1 MLKRPHIT
9 VVNYYY
15 ILPCNNGGKLATRD
29 FYKALSEW
37 FDITIV
43 CFVGSEHT
51 CFSSLSISP
60 HLKLVPLALPEKLMK
75 LDEEIQREY
84 EVNKRCE
91 PTFVTSIIRNAHQCR
106 ELVSQLCD
114 ISADSSIII
123 TEHTYAYR
131 LIKAVADKRDDLAVW
146 YRAQNVEYDY
156 KRNTWGVYQVPER
169 AYREVFEIEREC
181 CSDSRLIL
189 TITEKDAQR
198 FHELYKAPKNRMLN
212 ISAGYDAENIK
223 CVLPSERKNGASV
236 SALYISSSAQVA
248 VDAAYKIA
256 ETAKAFPQITFYIV
270 GAVGGKLITNDFPGN
285 VIVCG
290 LVSEEKKYEFL
301 ASCDFA
307 LNPIVGGSGLNIKM
321 LEYFASG
328 IPVICTEFGAR
339 GIAAA
344 DGENCIITREDSLA
358 DAILRFCAL
367 DIQERDQIA
376 ANAHSLYLNH
386 YTWRNSARRVVE
398 MLRSDGD
405 LLDLCKSA
413 VPETDTKLFDFH
425 EPPSFFPTGKI
436 YIYGAGEWGTSCLKT
451 LQEHRMIPF
460 AFLDNDKNKQGKKV
474 KDILV
479 LSPDSEEVNDS
490 DATVILALVDW
501 EDVLESLFV
510 KGIGPDRIVV
520 SLYGNKLF
528 RLSDGR
534 GCIPYFVDF
543 NKIQRKVHSLCESF
557 LKPSMR

>member
-1 MLKRPHIT
+1 MKRPHIT

-43 CFVGSEHT
+43 CFVGSGHT
-51 CFSSLSISP
+51 CVSSLSISP
-60 HLKLVPLALPEKLMK
+60 HLKIVPLALPERLME
-75 LDEEIQREY
+75 LDENIQCEFGVSR
-84 EVNKRCE
+84 RCE
-91 PTFVTSIIRNAHQCR
+91 PTFVTSVIRNAHQCQ
-106 ELVSQLCD
+106 ELVSKLCD
-114 ISADSSIII
+114 LSADSSVII

-131 LIKAVADKRDDLAVW
+131 LVKAVADKRDDLLIW

-169 AYREVFEIEREC
+169 AYHEVFEIEQEC
-181 CSDSRLIL
+181 CSGCQLIL
-189 TITEKDAQR
+189 TITEGDAQR
-198 FHELYKAPKNRMLN
+198 FQELYKTPEQKLLN
-212 ISAGYDAENIK
+212 ISAGYDAGNMK
-223 CVLPSERKNGASV
+223 CILPDKRKQETSV

-256 ETAKAFPQITFYIV
+256 ETAKSFPQVTFYIV

-290 LVSEEKKYEFL
+290 LVSEETKYKL
-301 ASCDFA
+301 LTSCDFA

-339 GIAAA
+339 GIEVA
-344 DGENCIITREDSLA
+344 DGENCILVQKDALA
-358 DAILRFCAL
+358 DAIRRFCAL
-367 DIQERDQIA
+367 DLHGRSRLA
-376 ANAHSLYLNH
+376 ANAYSLYLQK

-398 MLRSDGD
+398 ALDDRFSD
-405 LLDLCKSA
+405 LSKSA
-413 VPETDTKLFDFH
+413 VSETDTKLFDFH
-425 EPPSFFPTGKI
+425 EMPSFFPTGRI
-436 YIYGAGEWGTSCLKT
+436 YIYGAGEWGAACLKT
-451 LQEHRMIPF
+451 LQGHGIIPV

-474 KDILV
+474 NNV
-479 LSPDSEEVNDS
+479 MVMPPNSEEIGDRNV
-490 DATVILALVDW
+490 TVVLALVDW
-501 EDVLESLFV
+501 EEVLESLFV
-510 KGIGPDRIVV
+510 RGTDPEHIVV

-528 RLSDGR
+528 RLSDGT

-543 NKIQRKVHSLCESF
+543 NKIQRKVHSLCELF
-557 LKPSMR
+557 LKPSMQ